1 MFTNATILITGGT
14 GSWGIELIT
23 QLLLLNP
30 RKIIIF
36 SRNENRQ
43 VIMRRNFEDTR
54 LQFNIGDIRDKSAL
68 SSACAGVDY
77 VFHLAALKHV
87 PVCEENPLE
96 AIKTNIVGTQNVIE
110 ASIKN
115 QVKKVV
121 YVSTD
126 KAADP
131 ANTYGM
137 TKALGEKLIL
147 CANELSSHTRF
158 LCIRGGNVL
167 GSSGSVLPIFIKQL
181 EEENKIRITDKKMS
195 RYFVTPQ
202 QAIKTLL
209 QATELGN
216 GGEIFVMYMNACN
229 ILDLAE
235 VLIEYYHKKDV
246 QIIEIGARVG
256 EKTHEVLIAEN
267 EIPMATVFNKDLIK
281 IAPSNSNNNNS
292 SVPAILIDTKQKLMT
307 KQEIKELLVEGG
319 FLK

>member
-23 QLLLLNP
+23 QLLHLNP
-30 RKIIIF
+30 KKIIIF

-43 VIMRRNFEDTR
+43 VVMRRSIEDTR
-54 LQFNIGDIRDKSAL
+54 LQFNIGDIRDKHAL
-68 SSACAGVDY
+68 SSACTGVDY

-115 QVKKVV
+115 QVKKVI

-147 CANELSSHTRF
+147 YANELGSPTRF

-167 GSSGSVLPIFIKQL
+167 GSSGSVLPIFIRQL
-181 EEENKIRITDKKMS
+181 EEENKIRITDKKMT

-216 GGEIFVMYMNACN
+216 GGEIFVMHMNACN

-235 VLIEYYHKKDV
+235 VLVEYYHKKDV
-246 QIIEIGARVG
+246 QILEIGARVG

-281 IAPSNSNNNNS
+281 ISSSNSTSNNS
-292 SVPAILIDTKQKLMT
+292 SIPAILIDTTQRLMT

>member
-1 MFTNATILITGGT
+1 MFTDTSVLITGGT
-14 GSWGIELIT
+14 GSWGIELIK
-23 QLLLLNP
+23 QLLLLEP
-30 RKIIIF
+30 RKIIVF

-43 VIMRRNFEDTR
+43 VMMRRNFDDTR
-54 LQFNIGDIRDKSAL
+54 LQFYIGDIRDKSAL
-68 SSACAGVDY
+68 SSACNGVDY

-115 QVKKVV
+115 QVKKVI

-147 CANELSSHTRF
+147 HANEMDSSTRF

-181 EEENKIRITDKKMS
+181 EEENQIRITDKRMT

-216 GGEIFVMYMNACN
+216 GGEIFVMHMNACS

-235 VLIEYYHKKDV
+235 VLIEYYHKEDV
-246 QIIEIGARVG
+246 RILEIGARVG

-281 IAPSNSNNNNS
+281 ITTPNSTNENS
-292 SVPAILIDTKQKLMT
+292 SVPAVLIDTKQKLMT

>member
-43 VIMRRNFEDTR
+43 VIMRRNFEDPR
-54 LQFNIGDIRDKSAL
+54 LQFNIGDIRDKNAL

-216 GGEIFVMYMNACN
+216 GGEIFVMFMNACN